1 MYKCKK
7 LGKYVFFGGWEC
19 HLCQTRLEQTTNKIT
34 NEISENSSVFEIDR
48 DLGTLLSEKHY
59 ILVYTKNIAKRQT
72 KYENT
77 ANEGCHGVL
86 GTGKT
91 IGKDT

>member
-59 ILVYTKNIAKRQT
+59 ILVYTKNLNSLLVSSVDWISNSRPVRYT
-72 KYENT
+72 S
-77 ANEGCHGVL
+77 
-86 GTGKT
+86 
-91 IGKDT
+91 

>member
-1 MYKCKK
+1 M
-7 LGKYVFFGGWEC
+7 FFLGGWEC

-59 ILVYTKNIAKRQT
+59 ILVYTKNLNSLLVSSVDWISNSRPVRYT
-72 KYENT
+72 S
-77 ANEGCHGVL
+77 
-86 GTGKT
+86 
-91 IGKDT
+91 

>member
-1 MYKCKK
+1 MF
-7 LGKYVFFGGWEC
+7 FFGGWEC

-59 ILVYTKNIAKRQT
+59 ILVYTKNLNSLLVSSVDWISNSRPVRYT
-72 KYENT
+72 S
-77 ANEGCHGVL
+77 
-86 GTGKT
+86 
-91 IGKDT
+91 

>member
-1 MYKCKK
+1 M
-7 LGKYVFFGGWEC
+7 FFFWGWEC

-59 ILVYTKNIAKRQT
+59 ILVYTKNLNSLLVSSVDWISNSRPVRYT
-72 KYENT
+72 S
-77 ANEGCHGVL
+77 
-86 GTGKT
+86 
-91 IGKDT
+91 